1 MGRRAVAIKY
11 ERDKP
16 APRIIAKGENR
27 LADIIIRIARENNI
41 IIEENHLL
49 SEALMQFDIGDYIPE
64 EMYEI
69 VARIL
74 SFVYRLKHRTEAR
87 D

>member
-1 MGRRAVAIKY
+1 MGRRAVAIRY

-16 APRIIAKGENR
+16 APRIVAKGENK

-41 IIEENHLL
+41 MIEENHLL
-49 SEALMQFDIGDYIPE
+49 SEALMQFDVGEYIPE

-74 SFVYRLKHRTEAR
+74 AFVYRLKQRTEAQ